1 MRMPCQTVAKFSIVS
16 ACHGRPETVRFK
28 QTANVGR
35 TNLEPETQTMPNSS
49 AVRRHA
55 IHFAASLA
63 DHTPADAVEAIR
75 IRGQYGTNGSRAFWL
90 STYLRGL
97 SGYAY
102 SRLIADVRRA
112 RCSS

>member
-1 MRMPCQTVAKFSIVS
+1 MV
-16 ACHGRPETVRFK
+16 
-28 QTANVGR
+28 
-35 TNLEPETQTMPNSS
+35 TN

-75 IRGQYGTNGSRAFWL
+75 IRGQYATNGSRAFWV

-102 SRLIADVRRA
+102 ARLIADVRDEQA
-112 RCSS
+112 RRQVAAAESYLDPLYQILD